1 MRLSTIALPLGL
13 LACRA
18 LAYTQNASIAIS
30 GVPYAS
36 EIYLPEGVVQ
46 VPIVNT
52 SIVPVTCTDLP
63 FAVKNAT
70 LLPIVT
76 PDNSSYTCV
85 FLAQPCAYGVGEISP
100 EHPSATFED
109 ATLAAQCW
117 WPFNPDTGLS
127 YPI

>member
-1 MRLSTIALPLGL
+1 MRLSTVALPLGL
-13 LACRA
+13 LACHA

-30 GVPYAS
+30 EAPYTSAT
-36 EIYLPEGVVQ
+36 YLREGVVQ

-52 SIVPVTCTDLP
+52 SIVPVTCTELP

-76 PDNSSYTCV
+76 PDNSSYTCA
-85 FLAQPCAYGVGEISP
+85 FLAQPCGFDLGEVSP
-100 EHPSATFED
+100 EHPSATFES
-109 ATLAAQCW
+109 ATRAAQCW